1 MYINVPQ
8 SWRKLSESQY
18 QAYAVLNNELMHCEG
33 AYLKQN
39 NGLNQVITFYNYGMA
54 EIDSLEKIKY
64 NFLKNEEE
72 NELIDGSPEDDDFE
86 DTSLS
91 SLLWWQELE
100 LDGKD
105 AFAHIS
111 RVISGENSYTYVFQ
125 LYFILATNI
134 YSVQSKLYDFDP
146 SMSIEEYV
154 DSNEVILE
162 ILNTIK

>member
-1 MYINVPQ
+1 MNINVPQ
-8 SWRKLSESQY
+8 SWRKLKDSEY
-18 QAYAVLNNELMHCEG
+18 QTYAVLNNELMHCEG

-39 NGLNQVITFYNYGMA
+39 DGVNQVITFYNYGTA

-72 NELIDGSPEDDDFE
+72 NELVDGSPADESFE

-100 LDGKD
+100 LDDKE

-111 RVISGENSYTYVFQ
+111 RVASGENSYTYVFQ
-125 LYFILATNI
+125 LYFILGTNI
-134 YSVQSKLYDFDP
+134 YSVQSKLNDFDP

-154 DSNEVILE
+154 DSNAVILE
-162 ILNTIK
+162 ILNTIN